1 MAKETEEMEI
11 NQIMEVEDPIDVVKL
26 DLFEDDDEFEDFEF
40 DLGILDFHPMRVF
53 SGFLLLLFMTPLL
66 LLKCQW
72 LLKCSSY
79 TPGKYSY

>member
-40 DLGILDFHPMRVF
+40 DLECDKDVSPLQLWENNWDDDDVDDDFSLQLRREL
-53 SGFLLLLFMTPLL
+53 S
-66 LLKCQW
+66 
-72 LLKCSSY
+72 
-79 TPGKYSY
+79 